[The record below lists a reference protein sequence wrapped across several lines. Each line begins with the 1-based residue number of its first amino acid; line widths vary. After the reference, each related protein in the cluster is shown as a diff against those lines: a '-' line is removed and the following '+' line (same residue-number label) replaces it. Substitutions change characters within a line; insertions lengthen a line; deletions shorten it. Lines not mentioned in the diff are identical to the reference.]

1 MKKTTL
7 LILLLLVLLFLSGC
21 YAYVSKFL
29 TTRHITKL
37 PSFPRAYQIQEDD
50 SFPDA
55 KQVSKVINI
64 FYSHWKAE
72 FGDESERVS
81 ETLNS
86 IMIDWGEKPKRG
98 SGHSLQGRSLNGVIR
113 GITMT
118 PGYIWVW
125 KGVHNKL
132 SSTSLVHELIHCA
145 IWANNSH
152 CDPDHE
158 GTEYEG
164 WTRAHTEFLFKIN
177 YLLEDM
183 NM

>member
-7 LILLLLVLLFLSGC
+7 LILLLPALLLLSGC
-21 YAYVSKFL
+21 FVYVSKL
-29 TTRHITKL
+29 LATKHITKL
-37 PSFPRAYQIQEDD
+37 PSLSRAYQIQEDD
-50 SFPDA
+50 SFPDTE
-55 KQVSKVINI
+55 QVSKVINI

-72 FGDESERVS
+72 FGDKNKKVYD
-81 ETLNS
+81 TLNS
-86 IMIDWGEKPKRG
+86 IMIDWGEEAKRG
-98 SGHSLQGRSLNGVIR
+98 TGRSLQGRSLSGAIR
-113 GITMT
+113 GMT
-118 PGYIWVW
+118 LAPGYIWVW
-125 KGVHNKL
+125 KGSHNKL

-158 GTEYEG
+158 GTEYKG

-183 NM
+183 NI